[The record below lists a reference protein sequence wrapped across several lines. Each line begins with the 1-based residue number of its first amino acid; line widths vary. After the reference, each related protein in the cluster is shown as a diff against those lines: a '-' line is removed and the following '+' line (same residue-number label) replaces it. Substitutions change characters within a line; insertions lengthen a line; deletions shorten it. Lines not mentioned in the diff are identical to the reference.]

1 MNRPK
6 RAESLSHRAGEVG
19 EYIWKRKRK
28 KERNEKEARRE
39 RTDNRNAGERGRTE
53 QCADDRGVPWREGS
67 VGHGP
72 AQMIGE
78 CRGTI

>member
-19 EYIWKRKRK
+19 EYIWKRKRR

-39 RTDNRNAGERGRTE
+39 RTDNRNAGGRGRTE
-53 QCADDRGVPWREGS
+53 QCAD
-67 VGHGP
+67 
-72 AQMIGE
+72 AGE
-78 CRGTI
+78 CRGAKGASDTGQRR